1 MKNNGPDSTYFGD
14 WNRLTNLQKKGVEAT
29 RSRKYKSI
37 LQMAIEQDEQNTEA
51 EKENEK

>member
-1 MKNNGPDSTYFGD
+1 MKKPDITFYGD
-14 WNRLTNLQKKGVEAT
+14 YDLLTDLQKKAVKAT

-51 EKENEK
+51 EKENKK